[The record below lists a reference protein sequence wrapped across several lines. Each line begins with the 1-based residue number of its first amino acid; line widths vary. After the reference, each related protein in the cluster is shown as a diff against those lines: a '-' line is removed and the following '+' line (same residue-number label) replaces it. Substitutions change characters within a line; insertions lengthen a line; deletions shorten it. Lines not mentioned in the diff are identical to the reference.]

1 MLLYIIRKDVAIGNP
16 LSHYCRITEMGN
28 MNMKMKQLV
37 AVALASVMTFGAASV
52 AISPVSYAHDS
63 AQHEYA
69 DGTTNK
75 YSHALKEEEACHE
88 LAVRTIRYQYRQDG
102 NEKQYQKDLK
112 KEQKRHDKAV
122 KKIKADSE
130 AHIRHQHK

>member
-1 MLLYIIRKDVAIGNP
+1 
-16 LSHYCRITEMGN
+16 

-75 YSHALKEEEACHE
+75 YSHALKEEEARHE
-88 LAVRTIRYQYRQDG
+88 QAVRTIRYQYRQDG

-112 KEQKRHDKAV
+112 KEHKEKHGSRYLCHTVIFQALPGTPGRAYS
-122 KKIKADSE
+122 IADFPLYLYNL
-130 AHIRHQHK
+130 A

>member
-1 MLLYIIRKDVAIGNP
+1 MRN
-16 LSHYCRITEMGN
+16 TM
-28 MNMKMKQLV
+28 MNMKKI
-37 AVALASVMTFGAASV
+37 AALALAGVMTFGAASV
-52 AISPVSYAHDS
+52 AVSPVSYAHDS

-75 YSHALKEEEACHE
+75 YSHELKEEEKLHE
-88 LAVRTIRYQYRQDG
+88 QNVRTIRYQYRQDG
-102 NEKQYQKDLK
+102 NEKQYKKDLQ

-130 AHIRHQHK
+130 AHIRHQHHNH